1 MKVTVKARALI
12 FHMSTPSGKTYL
24 GTNIF
29 DSVTLTLEFDLF
41 KKKKLTLLIT
51 FEQ

>member
-41 KKKKLTLLIT
+41 KKKLTLLIT